1 MALDI
6 PYLGY
11 VVDFAK
17 SIQGV
22 VLLLL
27 VPGAGLLLMQ
37 ALKAWK
43 ARASRGVQ

>member
-1 MALDI
+1 MVFDI

-11 VVDFAK
+11 VVDFAR
-17 SIQGV
+17 SIQG

-27 VPGAGLLLMQ
+27 VVPAAGLLLIYT
-37 ALKAWK
+37 LKVWK